1 MRKLLVLS
9 VGVPVLLGGCTP
21 GEGWNPFARPEPV
34 PAVFTIPEAE
44 VGWLL
49 IAPPD
54 HASARIIRESVRHL
68 PGGNDDLPRAG
79 DAYPSEHWEASRA
92 LFRQIASQPSARAR
106 AELLAG
112 SAYDRAAPRT
122 EWRQV
127 REFKGRERCETT
139 LDELR
144 EVTAE
149 YTSGITYRPGMPLED
164 LQFLFLFENYAVAE
178 CVPITVAM
186 RIETE

>member
-1 MRKLLVLS
+1 MRNLLVPIGLA
-9 VGVPVLLGGCTP
+9 VLASGCTL

-34 PAVFTIPEAE
+34 PAVFTIPETE
-44 VGWLL
+44 VGWML

-54 HASARIIRESVRHL
+54 QVSARIIRDAIRNLPADGDEL
-68 PGGNDDLPRAG
+68 PGRG
-79 DAYPSEHWEASRA
+79 DTHPSAHWEASRE
-92 LFRQIASQPSARAR
+92 LFRQVASQPSAKAR

-127 REFKGRERCETT
+127 REFKARERCETT
-139 LDELR
+139 LGELR

-149 YTSGITYRPGMPLED
+149 YISGITYRAGMPLED

-186 RIETE
+186 RIEAE